1 MKRTIAYFIYN
12 SEEMNLNLI
21 EQAVQNIA
29 SRGFGA
35 TGLAVTP
42 FTLFKYIAREYAKL
56 EGKLDIANYVKI
68 KVYKYVDGEPTLCPE
83 VMEIINTY
91 FNMYHTK
98 DYHYYYFAPK
108 SIPVKQVQNWLEDE
122 FIGTIENPVYYND

>member
-1 MKRTIAYFIYN
+1 MKKTIEYFTYK
-12 SEEMNLNLI
+12 SEEMNLDLI

-29 SRGFGA
+29 NRGFGA
-35 TGLAVTP
+35 AVPAVTP
-42 FTLFKYIAREYAKL
+42 FTLFKYIAREYAEL
-56 EGKLDIANYVKI
+56 EGKSDIANYVKI

-83 VMEIINTY
+83 VMNIINTY
-91 FNMYHTK
+91 FNMYYTI

-122 FIGTIENPVYYND
+122 FIGTMENPVY

>member
-1 MKRTIAYFIYN
+1 MKKTIEYFTYK
-12 SEEMNLNLI
+12 SEEMNLDLI

-35 TGLAVTP
+35 AGLAVTL
-42 FTLFKYIAREYAKL
+42 FTLFKYIAREYAEL
-56 EGKLDIANYVKI
+56 EDKSDIANYVKI
-68 KVYKYVDGEPTLCPE
+68 KTYKYVDGEPTLCPE
-83 VMEIINTY
+83 VMNIINTY
-91 FNMYHTK
+91 FNMYCTI

-122 FIGTIENPVYYND
+122 FIGTMENPVY

>member
-1 MKRTIAYFIYN
+1 MKNTIKSFIYK
-12 SEEMNLNLI
+12 SEEMNLDLL
-21 EQAVQNIA
+21 EQAIQNIA

-35 TGLAVTP
+35 VGLAVTP
-42 FTLFKYIAREYAKL
+42 FTLFKYIAKEYAEL
-56 EGKLDIANYVKI
+56 EGKSDNVRYVNI
-68 KVYKYVDGEPTLCPE
+68 KAYKYINGEPILCPE

-108 SIPVKQVQNWLEDE
+108 STPVKQVQNWLEDE
-122 FIGTIENPVYYND
+122 FIGTMENPAYYND

>member
-1 MKRTIAYFIYN
+1 MKRTIAYFTYK
-12 SEEMNLNLI
+12 SEEMNLDLV

-35 TGLAVTP
+35 AGLAVTP

-56 EGKLDIANYVKI
+56 EGKLDIVNYVKI
-68 KVYKYVDGEPTLCPE
+68 KAYKYINGEPILCPE

-108 SIPVKQVQNWLEDE
+108 STPAKQVQNWLEDE
-122 FIGTIENPVYYND
+122 FIGTMENPAYYND